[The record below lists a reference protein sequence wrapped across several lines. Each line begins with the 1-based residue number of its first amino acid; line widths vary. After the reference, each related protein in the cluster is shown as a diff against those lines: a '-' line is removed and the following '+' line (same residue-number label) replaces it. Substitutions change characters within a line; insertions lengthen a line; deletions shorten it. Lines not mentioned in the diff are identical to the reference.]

1 VTEVFADTFFYLAL
15 LSRESTAR
23 AHAQAVAAAL
33 RARTVTTGF
42 VLLEVAN
49 ALSARAHRGAYVELA
64 RRLAASRSTT
74 VLPASADLFGRGQSL
89 YASRADKDWS
99 LTDCTSFVGGRKRG
113 GTETGSGADSR
124 RRGLAAS
131 VISYVTRPNRSASA
145 RPRFSAQDAAV
156 PRLSQS
162 HDDRCIRPTLR

>member
-1 VTEVFADTFFYLAL
+1 MTEVFADTFFYLAL

-23 AHAQAVAAAL
+23 AHAVAVAGAL

-74 VLPASADLFGRGQSL
+74 VLPASAELFERGQTL
-89 YASRADKDWS
+89 YAARADKDWS
-99 LTDCTSFVGGRKRG
+99 LTDCTSFVVMQDRSI
-113 GTETGSGADSR
+113 TQALTGDHHFEQAGF
-124 RRGLAAS
+124 GPLLK
-131 VISYVTRPNRSASA
+131 P
-145 RPRFSAQDAAV
+145 
-156 PRLSQS
+156 
-162 HDDRCIRPTLR
+162 